1 MIRFERTPTPLIY
14 VAISLSTAIIC
25 FVDLFTILGIAVWV
39 FYLLPVTLTY
49 LTWRPVAPMAV
60 AVAVTLFTIIG
71 FVMSPAGGDPTRAIM
86 NRSFGIATTWMLA
99 ALGYQFI
106 RNKLTVR
113 KQEWIQSVQTLLS
126 ERMAG
131 EARTDQ
137 FGSQILRTLAES
149 LEAPVGALFIENSGS
164 FHRVATYGVPDA
176 AQVQNRISAGDGLLG
191 QALLDQRVFHIS
203 DLPEGYLSVGSA
215 LGRGIPRH
223 LLIAPCTVEG
233 TVKAVLEL
241 GSLHAVG
248 QAEKELL
255 ERVSES
261 VAVAVRSV
269 QYRERLQE
277 LLEETQRQAEE
288 LQAQSEELRVANE
301 ELTEQSRSLQD
312 SQVRLEEQQT
322 ELEQNNMQLE
332 EQTRA
337 LEMHKEELIRAK
349 EGVEAQAREL
359 EQAGRYK
366 SEFLANMSHELR
378 TPLNASLILARQLG
392 DNAAGTLTPEQVNY
406 ARTIEAAGQDL
417 LVLINEVLDLAKVEA
432 GRMEVN
438 PSPVRFSALLK
449 NLRGQFEPMA
459 RDKGLALHLRLATE
473 TPDVIETDQQRLEQV
488 LKNLLSNA
496 IKFTEHGEVALEV
509 ARAVDGRIVFAVR
522 DTGIG
527 IAGDQREVIFE
538 PFRQA
543 DGTTNRKYGG
553 TGLGLS
559 IVQEFTRLL
568 GGEIRLESELD
579 RGSTFTVV
587 LPERYEPMQVVRTK
601 KNVGNHLPHRS
612 AGPTSDTASHP
623 LFTTEADRKQYQ
635 PGAEMVSLPEVQR
648 DSTIPDDRE
657 QLAGDRRIVLIV
669 EDDDTFAQILSDL
682 AHEQG
687 FQTLIASTAAEAL
700 ILAPQFLPNAVLLDI
715 GLPDTSGLSVLDRL
729 KIDARTRHIPV
740 HIVSLHDYS
749 QTALSL
755 GAVGYMLKPVKR
767 EQLVEA
773 FRGLENRLT
782 QRLRRVLIVEDDPVQ
797 RKALGLLLASQD
809 VETIGVQSVA
819 ECLEQLQTT
828 TFDCMVL
835 DLSLPDASGFSLL
848 DTLSR
853 EDRYAFPPVIVY
865 TGRDLSPDEEQR
877 LRRYAKS
884 IIIKGAKSPERLL
897 DEVTLF
903 LHQVVADLPPEQQAM
918 LRQARRGDAVLE
930 GTRILVV
937 EDDVRNVFA
946 LMSVLEPRG
955 ASVQVA
961 RNGREALAA
970 LEGSVQPDGA
980 PIDLV
985 LMDIMMPEMDG
996 LTAMREIRRRQEWKQ
1011 MPIIALTAKAMKAD
1025 HLQALTAGANDYMA
1039 KPLEVDKLLSLV
1051 RIWLPKM

>member
-1 MIRFERTPTPLIY
+1 MTRFERTPTPLVY
-14 VAISLSTAIIC
+14 AAIALSTSIVFIS
-25 FVDLFTILGIAVWV
+25 DLFTTLGIAVWV

-49 LTWRPVAPMAV
+49 LAWRPVAPLAV
-60 AVAVTLFTIIG
+60 AGAVTLLTIIG
-71 FVMSPAGGDPTRAIM
+71 FAASPSGGDPTRTVI
-86 NRSFGIATTWMLA
+86 NRSFGIGTAWMLA
-99 ALGYQFI
+99 GLGYQFI
-106 RNKLTVR
+106 RNKLAVR
-113 KQEWIQSVQTLLS
+113 KQEWMQSVQALLN

-131 EARTDQ
+131 ELRMDQ
-137 FGSQILRTLAES
+137 LGSQTLRTLAES
-149 LEAPVGALFIENSGS
+149 LDALAGALFIEDGGS
-164 FHRVATYGVPDA
+164 FHRMAMYGVPEA
-176 AQVQNRISAGDGLLG
+176 AQVPDRISAGDGLLG
-191 QALLDQRVFHIS
+191 QALLDRRVFVVS
-203 DLPEGYLSVGSA
+203 DVPEGYLSLGSA

-223 LLIAPCTVEG
+223 LLIAPCAVEG
-233 TVKAVLEL
+233 AVKAVLEL
-241 GSLHAVG
+241 GCLHPVG

-255 ERVSES
+255 ERVAES
-261 VAVAVRSV
+261 VAVAVRSA
-269 QYRERLQE
+269 QYRARLQE

-288 LQAQSEELRVANE
+288 LQTQSEELRVSNE

-322 ELEQNNMQLE
+322 ELEQTNMQLE
-332 EQTRA
+332 EQTQI
-337 LEMHKEELIRAK
+337 LEMQKEDMTRAK
-349 EGVEAQAREL
+349 DEIEAQAREL

-392 DNAAGTLTPEQVNY
+392 DNATGTLTPEQVSY
-406 ARTIEAAGQDL
+406 ARTIEAAGRDL
-417 LVLINEVLDLAKVEA
+417 LALINEVLDLAKVEA

-438 PSPVRFSALLK
+438 PSTVRLSALIQ

-459 RDKGLALHLRLATE
+459 REKDLRLRMQLAAE
-473 TPDVIETDQQRLEQV
+473 TPEVIETDQQRLEQV

-496 IKFTEHGEVALEV
+496 IKFTERGEVSLEI
-509 ARAVDGRIVFAVR
+509 ARAADGRIAFAVH

-527 IAGDQREVIFE
+527 IAEDQRQVIFE

-559 IVQEFTRLL
+559 IAQEFTRLL
-568 GGEIRLESELD
+568 GGEIRLESEPAS
-579 RGSTFTVV
+579 GSAFTVV
-587 LPERYEPMQVVRTK
+587 LPERYDPAQVVGAEK
-601 KNVGNHLPHRS
+601 GVGR
-612 AGPTSDTASHP
+612 ASHTDT
-623 LFTTEADRKQYQ
+623 LFATEASRKQHRA
-635 PGAEMVSLPEVQR
+635 GTGMLS
-648 DSTIPDDRE
+648 DSGSHIAPAPVTPAVPDDRE
-657 QLAGDRRIVLIV
+657 QLSGDRRTVLIV
-669 EDDDTFAQILSDL
+669 EDDDTFARILSDL

-687 FQTLIASTAAEAL
+687 FQALIATTAAEAL
-700 ILAPQFLPNAVLLDI
+700 ILAPQFLPNAILLDI

-740 HIVSLHDYS
+740 HIVSLHDYT

-773 FRGLENRLT
+773 FRGLEDRLT
-782 QRLRRVLIVEDDPVQ
+782 RRLRRVLIVEDDPAQ
-797 RKALGLLLASQD
+797 REALGLLLASQD
-809 VETIGVQSVA
+809 VETVGVGSVA
-819 ECLEQLQTT
+819 DCLDQLQTT

-848 DTLSR
+848 ETLSR

-903 LHQVVADLPPEQQAM
+903 LHQVVTHLPPEQQAM
-918 LRQARRGDAVLE
+918 LMRSRRGDAALE
-930 GTRILVV
+930 GARILVV

-955 ASVQVA
+955 AKIEVA

-1011 MPIIALTAKAMKAD
+1011 LPIIALTAKAMKAD

-1039 KPLEVDKLLSLV
+1039 KPLDVDKLLSLV